1 MTPRTETVI
10 VSTLLSDPPPV
21 ITGPVAQ
28 SIVRSLGLDLDY
40 ADSLARGF
48 VETREQFAAR
58 IGSKAGA

>member
-28 SIVRSLGLDLDY
+28 SIVRALGLDPNY

-48 VETREQFAAR
+48 VETLDQFAVR
-58 IGSKAGA
+58 TGSKADA

>member
-1 MTPRTETVI
+1 MTARTETVI

-28 SIVRSLGLDLDY
+28 SIVRALDLDPNY

-48 VETREQFAAR
+48 VETREEFAAR
-58 IGSKAGA
+58 IKTAGA